1 MRPFVFPD
9 PKDRSINSPSEIAS
23 SAQVLGNYNQMNS
36 EKREKVTDT
45 VKDWF
50 KAEAI
55 KQGWSDADF
64 HGNQCVLK
72 VKLKIDK

>member
-23 SAQVLGNYNQMNS
+23 SAQVLGNYNQANS

-50 KAEAI
+50 KGEAV
-55 KQGWSDADF
+55 KQGWSEADF
-64 HGNQCVLK
+64 HGNQCVLS
-72 VKLKIDK
+72 VNLKIDK